1 MVSYNRNIRKGFK
14 AEDTTIVTMRIPIS
28 LFKKIDYYAQ
38 IAKKSRNAFII
49 QAVMEKIERMKQE
62 LSQNHTEEWE

>member
-1 MVSYNRNIRKGFK
+1 MSRGRNVRKGFR
-14 AEDTTIVTMRIPIS
+14 AEDTTVVAMRMPIS

-49 QAVMEKIERMKQE
+49 QAVNEKIERMKRE
-62 LSQNHTEEWE
+62 LSQNCTEEWE